1 MPTLRQM
8 VDGRT
13 LETVKAA
20 SPAAKHVAN
29 HVQDPFGATKDGVD
43 DLNKARMEY
52 EVQKNNMRTQLAPVE
67 AVVQGIKNM
76 HQLDGPGD
84 GSPLDMSPNN
94 PANQPPQML
103 DQNGMVMGQ
112 PNLGQMT
119 APQGGINAP
128 ASAGSQIDES
138 TGVPQNMEQS
148 PGAKMNMNRPSLSGF
163 QPGVSPG
170 PAESVRPG
178 KMGTPQP
185 GQAKQSTVAG
195 NPNPGNMPA
204 GWTKPGSGGTGNQ
217 PGQYAPAAKPPQGNR
232 SLPGA
237 KGPGDPKV
245 ANRTKKAQGNS
256 GSGRPIH
263 VEVHADNMMT
273 TPAMSKVASAA
284 ASDKLRSYGTSDGV
298 RKEWESRRG
307 TPADAGAAAAKR
319 DNYVQK
325 RMDQGISHT
334 AIRKEL
340 GMDKGE
346 YYKTY
351 GQHIK
356 SLTRDRLASGSV
368 KSSAKPCPKCGKV
381 HAAGVKACS
390 GMKAF
395 GMHKGTH
402 KDMRDQPLA
411 AVGTSEGVQ
420 KSWESRQRKQASE
433 LGSNVSVMT
442 DDQRKALVDYM
453 KRNPGQ
459 GGTYGHNDS
468 AGYLDAGGPGSGRR
482 PEGGPNKKEWGDKKP
497 SFGELWERAVVKAR
511 EFSTGRRKKLAKTG
525 AAMPGGGFPIVN
537 REDLTNAKQAIG
549 RAKNRTATIRHINER
564 AKALGAPS
572 FGSKKLAARMAN
584 LTQ

>member
-20 SPAAKHVAN
+20 SPAAKHVAD
-29 HVQDPFGATKDGVD
+29 HVQDPFGATKDGMD
-43 DLNKARMEY
+43 DLNKSRMEY
-52 EVQKNNMRTQLAPVE
+52 EVQKNKMRTQLAPVE

-128 ASAGSQIDES
+128 ASGGSQVDES

-284 ASDKLRSYGTSDGV
+284 ASDALR
-298 RKEWESRRG
+298 
-307 TPADAGAAAAKR
+307 TP
-319 DNYVQK
+319 
-325 RMDQGISHT
+325 M
-334 AIRKEL
+334 
-340 GMDKGE
+340 
-346 YYKTY
+346 
-351 GQHIK
+351 
-356 SLTRDRLASGSV
+356 

-420 KSWESRQRKQASE
+420 KSWESRQRKLAEDS
-433 LGSNVSVMT
+433 GANVSVMT
-442 DDQRKALVDYM
+442 DDQRKALVSYM

-459 GGTYGHNDS
+459 GGTYGHNDT

-497 SFGELWERAVVKAR
+497 SFGELADSLSGKELLDFISKQPNMKAGRGMKAR

-537 REDLTNAKQAIG
+537 REDLTNAKEAIG